1 MGTRFVT
8 VGSIKYGVRVG
19 AVSPPPPGARYRSTA
34 AAVAASETMPGVG
47 VLHQHHYHHLY
58 ETCTATPTPMQTD
71 KECCC
76 NVVNLPWTRSVA
88 SVSRIPLLEDKQQ
101 LSINSCGIFSS
112 VNSADIANGYASC
125 SSLPFAERECK
136 QRIKSQLDDTTYSE
150 TATASVST
158 LMTTADTSAP
168 TFAATEV
175 VSGYDRNSVYRLRSS
190 WSHPPQLGLRSCVA
204 ATEQVRFSSSTAT
217 QLFLR
222 RHRALVRS
230 RSDAEA
236 NIHIHVDTDE
246 TIALPNE
253 LDTRQDTLDRLHRFR
268 FGGNRGNVRGKK
280 FRSEDKSERFR
291 ELTDRL
297 KSATHLPPLSTS
309 VPPSQKNAI
318 HQSQQY
324 SHVTPLQY
332 QKLTSSSNHPSH
344 STTIREANMSTNG
357 SQVDTVGPVPPPRTR
372 HSVGSN
378 SSRISTPIVTSS
390 PSAGSSSHL
399 PSPSQSRINMH
410 NKPPFESNV
419 LLSESLTKV
428 DSNTKRTVPLRS
440 ASFSLVDFSADGK
453 YIRNRTSASDI
464 KENSNVYRSDLSS
477 RGAVTLPRKK
487 ENQLRHLHVSSP
499 ISKIEYS
506 DLDTETNLEKL
517 CERLSQENVSDNS
530 EFSKSDQ
537 SQKHTTT
544 DNIEASKQKLRI
556 SDASAGSS
564 VSSASESASTE
575 EKKRD
580 RSRRRKGMYI
590 SQWPDQRASVM
601 LAYAQEEIA
610 SSVGET
616 VTSLKPR
623 SDECY
628 VNTLSNSMYEAV
640 SSEHIVKNQTQ
651 PTEEEAKSE
660 TIDPAIFKRIDSFSE
675 GENDPT
681 ERRPLTPVPSLNLKQ
696 DDLLSPILS
705 SFDMS
710 DFENKSSGCND
721 SLSPETPR
729 RYSKRPLRGPYGQM
743 LEAEMKRPDTN
754 KTFSK
759 QNYSNALKFLDD
771 LANTNTSTSNVASS
785 MISLVSE
792 NPSNT
797 KVKGRLRGITN
808 HSLDDSNLKSSHMPE
823 TSVFNIPSPNCKTGG
838 DILLSAP
845 TSIPG
850 FEDLEPGQRSIFSC
864 HQRTTS
870 SPSNLE
876 ANTFP
881 NCSDRAASA
890 EPSTDFLCD
899 LVRTSSE
906 QISIPAAT
914 DVSLFTLLLVN

>member
-1 MGTRFVT
+1 MYTRFVT

-34 AAVAASETMPGVG
+34 AAVAASDTMPGVG

-236 NIHIHVDTDE
+236 NIHIHVNTDE

-297 KSATHLPPLSTS
+297 KSAAHLQPLSTS
-309 VPPSQKNAI
+309 TPSSQKNAI
-318 HQSQQY
+318 HPSQQY

-344 STTIREANMSTNG
+344 STIIREANMSTNG
-357 SQVDTVGPVPPPRTR
+357 SQADTVGPVPPPRTR
-372 HSVGSN
+372 HSAGST
-378 SSRISTPIVTSS
+378 SSRISAPIVTSS
-390 PSAGSSSHL
+390 PSPGSVSHL
-399 PSPSQSRINMH
+399 PPPSQPHINIH
-410 NKPPFESNV
+410 NKPPSESNE
-419 LLSESLTKV
+419 LLSKI
-428 DSNTKRTVPLRS
+428 DSNIKRTIPLRS
-440 ASFSLVDFSADGK
+440 ASFSLVDFSSDGK
-453 YIRNRTSASDI
+453 CIRNRTSASDL
-464 KENSNVYRSDLSS
+464 KENSNVFRSDSTS

-506 DLDTETNLEKL
+506 DVDTETNLEKL

-530 EFSKSDQ
+530 EFSKSDH
-537 SQKHTTT
+537 SQKHTAT

-564 VSSASESASTE
+564 VSSASVSASTE

-623 SDECY
+623 LDECY

-640 SSEHIVKNQTQ
+640 SSEHIVKSQSQ
-651 PTEEEAKSE
+651 PTEEEVHLE

-675 GENDPT
+675 GETDST
-681 ERRPLTPVPSLNLKQ
+681 ERRPLTPVPSSNLKQ
-696 DDLLSPILS
+696 EDFHSPILN

-710 DFENKSSGCND
+710 DFENKPSGGND

-785 MISLVSE
+785 MISLVSDG
-792 NPSNT
+792 PSNT
-797 KVKGRLRGITN
+797 KVKGRLRVLAN

-823 TSVFNIPSPNCKTGG
+823 TSVFNIPSPNCKTSG

-845 TSIPG
+845 PPIPG

-876 ANTFP
+876 TNTFP

-914 DVSLFTLLLVN
+914 DVSLFTLFFVN